1 LAHPAGVIVTLNDG
15 RRASA
20 TREMSWR
27 DEAQAHP
34 EQEIRAKFHELAA
47 TVLTDLGVASVEHAI
62 DHAEDWASVSD
73 LITLLRRHM
82 RA

>member
-1 LAHPAGVIVTLNDG
+1 
-15 RRASA
+15 
-20 TREMSWR
+20 
-27 DEAQAHP
+27 
-34 EQEIRAKFHELAA
+34 
-47 TVLTDLGVASVEHAI
+47 LTDLGVASVEHAI